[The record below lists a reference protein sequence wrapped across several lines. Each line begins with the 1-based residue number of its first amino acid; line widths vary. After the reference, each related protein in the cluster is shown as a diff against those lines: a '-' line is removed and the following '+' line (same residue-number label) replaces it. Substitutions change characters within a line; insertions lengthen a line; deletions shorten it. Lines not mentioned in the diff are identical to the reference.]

1 MTIAAL
7 ILAAGRASRFGSL
20 KQLAP
25 INNKPML
32 QHCIDSANSAL
43 PGAVYT
49 LLGYQPELIKSTITG
64 TKIIEHPQW
73 ARGIGSSIA
82 VGVDYLSKDFDAILI
97 MLGDQ
102 PMISGSYLQ
111 QLIDLFKEQQHQD
124 QLRKKQL
131 KKDQSQKDHAQ
142 NHSIKKHQQ
151 PVCSAY
157 QKNLGVPAIFGRQHF
172 SALTKLA
179 DDYGAKQFLMDLSPA
194 PVALPLGELS
204 IDVDYP
210 QDLQSLS
217 LDHDQP

>member
-49 LLGYQPELIKSTITG
+49 LLGYQSELIKPNITA

-73 ARGIGSSIA
+73 ARGIGSSISM
-82 VGVDYLSKDFDAILI
+82 GVNYLSGDFDAILI

-102 PMISGSYLQ
+102 PMIKSPHLTK
-111 QLIDLFKEQQHQD
+111 LIDLFNRDQD
-124 QLRKKQL
+124 QI
-131 KKDQSQKDHAQ
+131 QKHQ
-142 NHSIKKHQQ
+142 IQKHQTQKHQQ
-151 PVCSAY
+151 TVCSC
-157 QKNLGVPAIFGRQHF
+157 
-172 SALTKLA
+172 
-179 DDYGAKQFLMDLSPA
+179 
-194 PVALPLGELS
+194 LPR
-204 IDVDYP
+204 
-210 QDLQSLS
+210 
-217 LDHDQP
+217 

>member
-49 LLGYQPELIKSTITG
+49 LLGYRSELIKSTITG
-64 TKIIEHPQW
+64 SKIIEHPQW

-82 VGVDYLSKDFDAILI
+82 VGVDYLSKDFDTILI

-124 QLRKKQL
+124 QLRKKQP

-142 NHSIKKHQQ
+142 NHHIKKHQQ

-172 SALTKLA
+172 SALIKLA

-204 IDVDYP
+204 MDVDYP

-217 LDHDQP
+217 FDH

>member
-49 LLGYQPELIKSTITG
+49 LLGYQSELIKPNITA

-73 ARGIGSSIA
+73 ARGIGSSISM
-82 VGVDYLSKDFDAILI
+82 GVNYLSGDFDAILI

-102 PMISGSYLQ
+102 PMIKSPYLTK
-111 QLIDLFKEQQHQD
+111 LIDLFNRDQD
-124 QLRKKQL
+124 QI
-131 KKDQSQKDHAQ
+131 QKHQ
-142 NHSIKKHQQ
+142 IQKHQTQKHQQ
-151 PVCSAY
+151 TVCSRY
-157 QKNLGVPAIFGRQHF
+157 QDNLGVPAIFSRRHF
-172 SALTKLA
+172 SDLMQL
-179 DDYGAKQFLMDLSPA
+179 DGDQGAKQLLINLSPA
-194 PVALPLGELS
+194 PKTLTLKGLFK
-204 IDVDYP
+204 DVDYP
-210 QDLQSLS
+210 QDLNSVLG
-217 LDHDQP
+217 DE

>member
-49 LLGYQPELIKSTITG
+49 LLGYQSELIKPNITA

-73 ARGIGSSIA
+73 ARGIGSSISM
-82 VGVDYLSKDFDAILI
+82 GVNYLSGDFDAILI

-102 PMISGSYLQ
+102 PMIKSPYLTK
-111 QLIDLFKEQQHQD
+111 LIDLFNRDQD
-124 QLRKKQL
+124 QI
-131 KKDQSQKDHAQ
+131 QKHQ
-142 NHSIKKHQQ
+142 IQKHQTQKHQQ
-151 PVCSAY
+151 TVCSCY
-157 QKNLGVPAIFGRQHF
+157 QDNLGVPAIFSRRHF
-172 SALTKLA
+172 SDLMQL
-179 DDYGAKQFLMDLSPA
+179 DGDQGAKQLLINLSPA
-194 PVALPLGELS
+194 PKTLS
-204 IDVDYP
+204 LKGLFKDVDYP
-210 QDLQSLS
+210 QDLNSVLY
-217 LDHDQP
+217 DE

>member
-32 QHCIDSANSAL
+32 QHCIDSANRAV
-43 PGAVYT
+43 PEAVYT
-49 LLGYQPELIKSTITG
+49 LLGYRSELIKSTITG

-102 PMISGSYLQ
+102 PMISGSYLK

-124 QLRKKQL
+124 QLQKKQP

-142 NHSIKKHQQ
+142 NHHQ

-172 SALTKLA
+172 SELIKLA
-179 DDYGAKQFLMDLSPA
+179 DDYGAKQYLMDLSPA
-194 PVALPLGELS
+194 PVAISLGELS
-204 IDVDYP
+204 MDVDYP
-210 QDLQSLS
+210 QDLKSLS
-217 LDHDQP
+217 LDHQP

>member
-64 TKIIEHPQW
+64 TKVIEHPQW

-82 VGVDYLSKDFDAILI
+82 VGVEYLSKDFDTILI

-124 QLRKKQL
+124 QLRKKQP

-142 NHSIKKHQQ
+142 NHHIKKHQQ

-172 SALTKLA
+172 SQLQKLA

-210 QDLQSLS
+210 QDLQSLL
-217 LDHDQP
+217 LDHE

>member
-32 QHCIDSANSAL
+32 QHCIDSANRAV
-43 PGAVYT
+43 PEAVYT
-49 LLGYQPELIKSTITG
+49 LLGYRSELIKSTITG

-102 PMISGSYLQ
+102 PMISGSYLK
-111 QLIDLFKEQQHQD
+111 QLIDLFNKRQD
-124 QLRKKQL
+124 QP
-131 KKDQSQKDHAQ
+131 QKDHAQ
-142 NHSIKKHQQ
+142 NHHIKKHQQ

-172 SALTKLA
+172 SELIKLA

-194 PVALPLGELS
+194 PVALPLGERS

-217 LDHDQP
+217 LDHE

>member
-102 PMISGSYLQ
+102 PMIPGSYLQ
-111 QLIDLFKEQQHQD
+111 QLIDLFNKRQD
-124 QLRKKQL
+124 QPQKKQP

-172 SALTKLA
+172 SELIKLA

-194 PVALPLGELS
+194 PVALPLGDLS
-204 IDVDYP
+204 MDVDYP

-217 LDHDQP
+217 LDHD

>member
-49 LLGYQPELIKSTITG
+49 VLGYQPDLIKSTITG

-82 VGVDYLSKDFDAILI
+82 MGVDYLSKDFDAILI

-124 QLRKKQL
+124 QLRKKQP

-142 NHSIKKHQQ
+142 NHPIKKHQQ

-157 QKNLGVPAIFGRQHF
+157 QRNLGVPAIFGRQHF
-172 SALTKLA
+172 SELIKLA

-204 IDVDYP
+204 LDVDYP
-210 QDLQSLS
+210 KDIQSLS
-217 LDHDQP
+217 LDQD

>member
-32 QHCIDSANSAL
+32 QHCIDSANRAV
-43 PGAVYT
+43 PEAVYT
-49 LLGYQPELIKSTITG
+49 LLGYRSELIKSTITG

-102 PMISGSYLQ
+102 PMISGSYLK

-124 QLRKKQL
+124 QLQKKQP
-131 KKDQSQKDHAQ
+131 KKNQSQKDHAQ
-142 NHSIKKHQQ
+142 NHHQL
-151 PVCSAY
+151 VCSAY

-172 SALTKLA
+172 SELIKLA
-179 DDYGAKQFLMDLSPA
+179 DDYGAKQYLMDLSPA
-194 PVALPLGELS
+194 PVAISLGELS
-204 IDVDYP
+204 MDVDYP
-210 QDLQSLS
+210 QDLKSLS
-217 LDHDQP
+217 LDHQP

>member
-32 QHCIDSANSAL
+32 QQCIDSANSAL

-49 LLGYQPELIKSTITG
+49 LLGYQSELIKSTITG
-64 TKIIEHPQW
+64 TQIIEHPQW

-82 VGVDYLSKDFDAILI
+82 VGVEYLSKDFDTILI

-111 QLIDLFKEQQHQD
+111 QLIDLFNKRLD
-124 QLRKKQL
+124 QPQKKQP
-131 KKDQSQKDHAQ
+131 KKDQSQKDHSQ
-142 NHSIKKHQQ
+142 NHHQ

-172 SALTKLA
+172 SELIKLA
-179 DDYGAKQFLMDLSPA
+179 DDYGAKQYLMDLSPA

-204 IDVDYP
+204 MDVDYP
-210 QDLQSLS
+210 QDLKSLS

>member
-102 PMISGSYLQ
+102 PMISGSYLK

-124 QLRKKQL
+124 QLQKKQP
-131 KKDQSQKDHAQ
+131 KKNQSQKDHAQ
-142 NHSIKKHQQ
+142 NHHQL
-151 PVCSAY
+151 VCSAY

-172 SALTKLA
+172 SELIKLA
-179 DDYGAKQFLMDLSPA
+179 DDYGAKQYLMDLSPA
-194 PVALPLGELS
+194 PVAISLGELS
-204 IDVDYP
+204 MDVDYP
-210 QDLQSLS
+210 QDLKSLS
-217 LDHDQP
+217 LDHQP

>member
-111 QLIDLFKEQQHQD
+111 QLIDLFKKQQHQD
-124 QLRKKQL
+124 QLRKKKL
-131 KKDQSQKDHAQ
+131 KQDHAQ
-142 NHSIKKHQQ
+142 NHYIKKHQQ

-172 SALTKLA
+172 SELIKLA

-194 PVALPLGELS
+194 PVALPLGKLS
-204 IDVDYP
+204 MDVDYP

-217 LDHDQP
+217 LDHD

>member
-82 VGVDYLSKDFDAILI
+82 VGVEYLIKDFDTILI

-102 PMISGSYLQ
+102 PMISGSYLK

-124 QLRKKQL
+124 QLQKKQP
-131 KKDQSQKDHAQ
+131 KKNQSQKDHAQ
-142 NHSIKKHQQ
+142 NHHQL
-151 PVCSAY
+151 VCSAY
-157 QKNLGVPAIFGRQHF
+157 QKNPGVPAIFGRQHF
-172 SALTKLA
+172 SELIKLA
-179 DDYGAKQFLMDLSPA
+179 DDYGAKQFLMDLSPEPA
-194 PVALPLGELS
+194 ALPLGELS
-204 IDVDYP
+204 MDVDYP

-217 LDHDQP
+217 LDHD

>member
-82 VGVDYLSKDFDAILI
+82 VGVDYLSKDFDTILI

-124 QLRKKQL
+124 QLRKKQP

-142 NHSIKKHQQ
+142 NHHIKKHQQ
-151 PVCSAY
+151 PVCSA
-157 QKNLGVPAIFGRQHF
+157 
-172 SALTKLA
+172 
-179 DDYGAKQFLMDLSPA
+179 
-194 PVALPLGELS
+194 
-204 IDVDYP
+204 
-210 QDLQSLS
+210 
-217 LDHDQP
+217 

>member
-49 LLGYQPELIKSTITG
+49 LLGYQSELIKPNITA

-73 ARGIGSSIA
+73 ARGIGSSISM
-82 VGVDYLSKDFDAILI
+82 GVNYLSSDFDAILI

-102 PMISGSYLQ
+102 PMIKSPYLTK
-111 QLIDLFKEQQHQD
+111 LIDLFNRDQD
-124 QLRKKQL
+124 QI
-131 KKDQSQKDHAQ
+131 QKHQ
-142 NHSIKKHQQ
+142 IQKHQTQKHQQ
-151 PVCSAY
+151 TVCSRY
-157 QKNLGVPAIFGRQHF
+157 QDNLGVPAIFSRRHF
-172 SALTKLA
+172 SDLMQL
-179 DDYGAKQFLMDLSPA
+179 DGDQGAKQLLINLSPA
-194 PVALPLGELS
+194 PKTLS
-204 IDVDYP
+204 LKGLFKDIDYP
-210 QDLQSLS
+210 QDLNSVLY
-217 LDHDQP
+217 DE

>member
-20 KQLAP
+20 KQLAS

-32 QHCIDSANSAL
+32 QHCIDSANRAV

-124 QLRKKQL
+124 QLRKKQP
-131 KKDQSQKDHAQ
+131 KKDHAQ
-142 NHSIKKHQQ
+142 NHHIKKHQQ

-172 SALTKLA
+172 SELQKLA

-210 QDLQSLS
+210 QDLQSLL
-217 LDHDQP
+217 LDHE

>member
-49 LLGYQPELIKSTITG
+49 LLGYQSELIKPNITA

-73 ARGIGSSIA
+73 ARGIGSSISM
-82 VGVDYLSKDFDAILI
+82 GVNYLSGDFDAILI

-102 PMISGSYLQ
+102 PMIKTPYLTK
-111 QLIDLFKEQQHQD
+111 LIDLFNRDQD
-124 QLRKKQL
+124 QI
-131 KKDQSQKDHAQ
+131 QKHQ
-142 NHSIKKHQQ
+142 IQKHQTQKHQQ
-151 PVCSAY
+151 SVCSRY
-157 QKNLGVPAIFGRQHF
+157 QDNLGVPAIFSRRHF
-172 SALTKLA
+172 SDLMQL
-179 DDYGAKQFLMDLSPA
+179 DGDQGAKQLLINLSPA
-194 PVALPLGELS
+194 PKTLTLKGLFK
-204 IDVDYP
+204 DVDYP
-210 QDLQSLS
+210 QDLNSVLG
-217 LDHDQP
+217 DE

>member
-82 VGVDYLSKDFDAILI
+82 VGVDYLSKDFDTILI

-102 PMISGSYLQ
+102 PMISGSYLK

-124 QLRKKQL
+124 QLRKKQP

-142 NHSIKKHQQ
+142 NHHIKKHQQ

-157 QKNLGVPAIFGRQHF
+157 QNNLGVPAIFGRQHF
-172 SALTKLA
+172 SELIKLA
-179 DDYGAKQFLMDLSPA
+179 GDYGAKQFLMDLSPA

-204 IDVDYP
+204 MDVDYP

-217 LDHDQP
+217 LDHD